1 MRELPG
7 AKYAYP
13 VSLPSQPYFVC
24 QTLGKTTYIAES
36 PEKLKADVKLNMQL
50 GTNVRTLNSPATLGF
65 GGFGYRPSATNCF

>member
-36 PEKLKADVKLNMQL
+36 PEKLKADVKLNM
-50 GTNVRTLNSPATLGF
+50 NSPATLGF